1 MNFSSKYSSISA
13 LLKFYLLF
21 SLLLIINTGIKS
33 QNIFGL
39 NLEDPYDTT
48 GFFFNNSLDAAGT
61 DFYLKNDP
69 GLFDRILLN
78 RGLGYI
84 CTVNHPN
91 ANRFVEI
98 FSEIKKVFGYED
110 DNKDIVPEGIVE
122 NDIIEFC
129 LKISDGKARII
140 RFWYE
145 QKFNIK
151 LDYSKKNLE
160 VFISFF

>member
-1 MNFSSKYSSISA
+1 MNFSSKLSSDSA
-13 LLKFYLLF
+13 LPKFYLFL
-21 SLLLIINTGIKS
+21 SLLVLNCTGLNA

-39 NLEDPYDTT
+39 NLEDPNDTT
-48 GFFFNNSLDAAGT
+48 GFFFNNSLDAAGS

-78 RGLGYI
+78 RGLGFI

-98 FSEIKKVFGYED
+98 YSEIKKVFGFED

-122 NDIIEFC
+122 DDIIAFC
-129 LKISDGKARII
+129 LKISDGKARIV

-151 LDYSKKNLE
+151 LDYSNKNME